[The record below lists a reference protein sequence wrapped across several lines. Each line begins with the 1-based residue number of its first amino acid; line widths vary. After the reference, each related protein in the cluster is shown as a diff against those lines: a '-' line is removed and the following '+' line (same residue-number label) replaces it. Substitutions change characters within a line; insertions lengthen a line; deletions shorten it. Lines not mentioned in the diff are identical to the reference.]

1 MLEEQEI
8 VGGCRVDGEESNEV
22 EVEIGMIEEVEMEIG
37 MIEEVEMEIGMIEEV
52 EMEIESVGVE

>member
-37 MIEEVEMEIGMIEEV
+37 MIEEVEMEI
-52 EMEIESVGVE
+52 ESVGVE